1 MHTRLPV
8 NWYTSV
14 VYLWRNL
21 MAGVAIGNNKG
32 GSAKTATAVQL
43 AAALA
48 MRGRRVLVV
57 DIDPQANASRRL
69 GYRWSRRDPKPTISE
84 AIKADADGVAE
95 DAILP
100 CQWDR
105 PAGLSIDIL
114 PSRFDLEARI
124 SEAGTVGAL
133 RRLRRAL
140 TGVTERYDV
149 VLYDLPPS
157 LGHLTQLGLVAAD
170 LALCVTEPEFDSVE
184 GAVRYRDF
192 IAHHR
197 EDLNPDLWLAGVI
210 VARVRKLG
218 AHSYQLDGLPELFGE
233 LIWTPHIPERTVL
246 KDAADAAQPLQALND
261 SAARELV
268 SLYDQLA
275 ERLEKELVA

>member
-1 MHTRLPV
+1 
-8 NWYTSV
+8 
-14 VYLWRNL
+14 

-184 GAVRYRDF
+184 GAVRYHDF